1 MTIRELH
8 EQAMALMDA
17 ALLHR
22 QREEHDEALSL
33 FRQAFETE
41 KQAAADAV
49 RQQVIEPTRSVLL
62 RSAACLALD
71 CSRWREAEK
80 LVALG
85 LSGEPPEPIAEE
97 LRDLMKE
104 IIEKRAINVKILA

>member
-1 MTIRELH
+1 MTIRQLH
-8 EQAMALMDA
+8 EQAMELMDA
-17 ALLHR
+17 ALVHR
-22 QREEHDEALSL
+22 QRDEHDEALSF

-41 KQAAADAV
+41 KQAASEAV
-49 RQQVIEPTRSVLL
+49 LHQVGEPTRSVLL

-85 LSGEPPEPIAEE
+85 LSGEPPEPIAGE

-104 IIEKRAINVKILA
+104 IIEKRSINVGILI